1 MTQTTFGYDR
11 EEDRLWLSYHKEHP
25 RIWITRNFAKGF
37 IGPMAELVERTTTLN
52 QLTGLAPA
60 EQIRMEHRIAVQ
72 ETPQGDAH
80 YPFQT
85 NQEDRAT
92 HRAQGFVLCK
102 MLQLRVE
109 PQGCTI
115 KMKTDEGEI
124 NFGLSRYDTHLWLR
138 AFRMALD
145 NTNWDLPALPAW
157 LTEPVLPPSIQILL
171 TSPLPSDLDSDTPP
185 NTPPDTSPNTP
196 PNPAP

>member
-1 MTQTTFGYDR
+1 MTQTTFGYDQ
-11 EEDRLWLSYHKEHP
+11 EEDRLWLCYHDEQP
-25 RIWITRNFAKGF
+25 RIWITRRFAQGL
-37 IGPMAELVERTTTLN
+37 IGPMAELIERTTTLN
-52 QLTGLAPA
+52 QLTGLAPQ

-80 YPFQT
+80 YPFQIS
-85 NQEDRAT
+85 QEDRDT

-102 MLQLRVE
+102 TLQLHVE
-109 PQGCTI
+109 PQGCNI
-115 KMKTDEGEI
+115 NMQTDEGEV

-145 NTNWDLPALPAW
+145 NANWDLPALPAW
-157 LTEPVLPPSIQILL
+157 LTEPVLPPSIQTLL

-185 NTPPDTSPNTP
+185 D
-196 PNPAP
+196 PAP